1 MATQPFPPGWDV
13 RKNQDVPCFGNHFGG
28 FRNPVTGVTRKARN
42 RQTTS
47 PSGASLLTYISANLR
62 ESGTGSGPGVR
73 KSPLP
78 QATVSD
84 FQHLTIALG
93 SGELDPVT

>member
-13 RKNQDVPCFGNHFGG
+13 RKNQDVPCFGNQFGG

-47 PSGASLLTYISANLR
+47 SSGASLLTYISANLR
-62 ESGTGSGPGVR
+62 ESGTGSRARGE
-73 KSPLP
+73 KILP
-78 QATVSD
+78 FHKRL
-84 FQHLTIALG
+84 FQTFSI
-93 SGELDPVT
+93 